1 MGLFSQQT
9 SYPNRVEISGKNQ
22 EELIITNLQT
32 NPHLEKTLHRN
43 IAVTVYIFFYSEIHH
58 IPSPYLCGW
67 HVYHPWETRWKDQAP
82 ISTSPKRYIEWTY
95 PAKIYKDCNP
105 LLFYRFGASN
115 M

>member
-43 IAVTVYIFFYSEIHH
+43 IAVTVYIFIYSEIHH

-82 ISTSPKRYIEWTY
+82 PSAP
-95 PAKIYKDCNP
+95 PQKDI
-105 LLFYRFGASN
+105 
-115 M
+115 